1 MSETLWTTYSGALIA
16 LHQERERIARERSA
30 TGADRTVA
38 LGQFGDRLSA
48 QREDLTALG
57 LQLRADLTPV
67 DLTPV
72 DLTPVDLTRGDL
84 PAAESTPGGAAARSS
99 WDAGAAEL
107 AAAVSSSDHAADE
120 ARRLG
125 GRPQLLP
132 AWRSPI
138 ARHAVVYAAVVVPN
152 ALFTVFLSLSGV
164 TGSQPLLWWFGL
176 IFPVL
181 AAIGGG
187 ILVGRLSSPRICSAS
202 PDGADAGN
210 GAEHPTPPRRRHRWL
225 AVPFAWASWL
235 VPGYTLDLI
244 APFLHR

>member
-1 MSETLWTTYSGALIA
+1 MSETGWTTYAEAIIEV
-16 LHQERERIARERSA
+16 HRERQQIAREQSA
-30 TGADRTVA
+30 TGAERSFA
-38 LGQFGDRLSA
+38 LGQLGDRLNA
-48 QREDLTALG
+48 QREALTALG
-57 LQLRADLTPV
+57 RRLRAELTPADLTP
-67 DLTPV
+67 
-72 DLTPVDLTRGDL
+72 GK
-84 PAAESTPGGAAARSS
+84 AAELSS
-99 WDAGAAEL
+99 WEAGATEL
-107 AAAVSSSDHAADE
+107 AAAASTCDHAADE

-138 ARHAVVYAAVVVPN
+138 ARHAVIYAVVVVPN
-152 ALFTVFLSLSGV
+152 VLFTVFLSLHGV
-164 TGSQPLLWWFGL
+164 TGSQTLLWWFGL

-187 ILVGRLSSPRICSAS
+187 ILVGRLCGPRICPGS
-202 PDGADAGN
+202 PDGSGSPDDAESPDDADDAQQ
-210 GAEHPTPPRRRHRWL
+210 PTSLRRRHRWL